1 MKIKVTLA
9 PILAVLALNAGTPAK
24 DLDMGILIN
33 QAQTNFTNGSAIGN
47 LTTGDKVRM
56 TGNGSFV
63 SLDSASLSFSQ
74 YTISPLDLAL
84 ADLANVTDGDIL
96 TITATSMHNA
106 AETYSVGFI
115 KHMQGNKAVL
125 RMVSVHAIPE
135 PEAFA
140 MIAGLLALTSVAL
153 KRRQLNK

>member
-1 MKIKVTLA
+1 MKIKITLA
-9 PILAVLALNAGTPAK
+9 SILAALAINAGTPAK

-33 QAQTNFTNGSAIGN
+33 QAKTNFSNGSAIGN
-47 LTTGDKVRM
+47 LTTGDKIRIS
-56 TGNGSFV
+56 GEGSFV

-106 AETYSVGFI
+106 AETYSVSFI
-115 KHMQGNKAVL
+115 KHIQGNKTIL
-125 RMVSVHAIPE
+125 RMVSVQAIPE
-135 PEAFA
+135 PESFA
-140 MIAGLLALTSVAL
+140 MIAGILALTSVAL
-153 KRRQLNK
+153 KRRQLNS